1 MSAPQPTV
9 RRWRSIPPGLESE
22 ARVSLGFV
30 VAGAAVFVIA
40 LWLFPPFPV
49 TFDEAK
55 YLGIGYSLLEGLGPR
70 NVFGDYFILH
80 GPVWPAVVVAPAVAL
95 ATDPLIIGRVLNAL
109 SGLGL
114 ILLSAAFAWRIR
126 PAAAAFGTIGL
137 VATTYLHELTRTS
150 RLDVPSAA
158 LAVAFVA
165 LGLVAVRRGST
176 RYAIAAGV
184 LFGLAFLVKE
194 IVLPLAPVP
203 ILAAV
208 LHRQPWRPILRT
220 TGWLTLSATVT
231 VAPWFIYVAGL
242 SGKVYRL
249 GTPAWTLL
257 PIGVAILA
265 VGLAGVIGSRLTVPP
280 PARGL
285 TDRLEGSARTWLVA
299 ALTTAWVLVLT
310 AFFGGPL
317 AAKGMGIID
326 IPQIVAYVRTWYPYL
341 VTTAFGA
348 VGVVLSL
355 GAWRRAGPP
364 QRAATEDLWLATICG
379 LPLMILVIGVGE
391 GPRHYLAQMAIGAGL
406 AAAGWLWLLETI
418 IRRVAGARSEVGTTD
433 RWIARATLGV
443 LVASLVGAGAALA
456 IADRLHRPV
465 LTRDEDVATVAPW
478 VRDNVPHGSTIA
490 FGSYLG
496 YEMALPL
503 RADFTPRQVRHQ
515 NVIGDVDAPDGVTLY
530 GKPLQDDW
538 VSIDIAPKNVNEFQA
553 FSASTL
559 ITQLRKAGAQYWIY
573 TTGTTTS
580 APTIIP
586 ALEGATGFEQIAHW
600 SFARPRGEPIDTY
613 VYRIDLEHLA
623 IPTDRIHIAP
633 DALERL
639 VALVE
644 DKGATA
650 LASRLAA
657 QLVADPRSAATD
669 ALLERLRVLSQP
681 VGDVGQ
687 VVGSELAGR
696 RE

>member
-1 MSAPQPTV
+1 MSAPQPSD
-9 RRWRSIPPGLESE
+9 RRWWSIRPGMDAE
-22 ARVSLGFV
+22 ARVSLVFV
-30 VAGAAVFVIA
+30 VAAAAVFMVA

-55 YLGIGYSLLEGLGPR
+55 YLGVGYSLLEGLGPR

-95 ATDPLIIGRVLNAL
+95 TTDPLLVGRVLNAL

-114 ILLSAAFAWRIR
+114 ILLSAALAWRIR

-137 VATTYLHELTRTS
+137 VATVYLHELTRTS

-158 LAVAFVA
+158 LAVAYVA

-184 LFGLAFLVKE
+184 LFGLAFLLKE

-220 TGWLTLSATVT
+220 AGWLTLSVT
-231 VAPWFIYVAGL
+231 VALAPWFVYVADL

-257 PIGVAILA
+257 PIGVAVIA
-265 VGLAGVIGSRLTVPP
+265 VGLAGVLGSRLRVP
-280 PARGL
+280 AAAQGL
-285 TDRLEGSARTWLVA
+285 AGRLEGTVRTWLVA
-299 ALTTAWVLVLT
+299 ALTIAWFLALT
-310 AFFGGPL
+310 VFFGGPL
-317 AAKGMGIID
+317 AGKGTAIID
-326 IPQIVAYVRTWYPYL
+326 VPQIVAYVRTWYPYL

-348 VGVVLSL
+348 VGLVLSL
-355 GAWRRAGPP
+355 GAWRRAGPRP
-364 QRAATEDLWLATICG
+364 RAATEDLWLATICG

-391 GPRHYLAQMAIGAGL
+391 GPRHYLAQMALGAGL
-406 AAAGWLWLLETI
+406 AAAGWLWLLEAAV
-418 IRRVAGARSEVGTTD
+418 RRVGMSRSDPGTAD
-433 RWIARATLGV
+433 RWIARAVLGL
-443 LVASLVGAGAALA
+443 LVVSLVGAGTALA
-456 IADRLHRPV
+456 VGDRIHRPV

-478 VRDNVPHGSTIA
+478 VRDHVPHGSTIA
-490 FGSYLG
+490 FGSFLG

-503 RADFTPRQVRHQ
+503 RADFTLRMVRHQ
-515 NVIGDVDAPDGVTLY
+515 TVIADVTAPDGVTVF
-530 GKPLQDDW
+530 GKPMQDDW

-559 ITQLRKAGAQYWIY
+559 IAQLEKAGAQYWIY

-586 ALEGATGFEQIAHW
+586 TLQGATGFEQIAHW
-600 SFARPRGEPIDTY
+600 SFARPRGGPIDTY
-613 VYRIDLEHLA
+613 IYRIDLENLD

-633 DALERL
+633 DALERM

-644 DKGATA
+644 AKGATA
-650 LASRLAA
+650 LAGRLAT
-657 QLVADPRSAATD
+657 QLVADPRSGATD
-669 ALLERLRVLSQP
+669 ALLERLRVLGQP